1 MFKLK
6 LFSREVSS
14 PWKVFI
20 LGSPWILART
30 DGGRNHYVMFVP
42 YYLHKFLNLC
52 ISQTKE
58 LSQLQKQPPEVFYRK
73 SCSYKFRN
81 IHRKTPSLETL
92 FNTVASAGL
101 KTCNCIKRDFNKVF
115 FCEYCENFKNTN
127 FQENLQITF
136 SAVPASYSQYFFLGA
151 SFCS

>member
-42 YYLHKFLNLC
+42 HYLHKFLNLY

-58 LSQLQKQPPEVFYRK
+58 LFQLQKQPPEVFYRK
-73 SCSYKFRN
+73 K
-81 IHRKTPSLETL
+81 L
-92 FNTVASAGL
+92 FLQISQ
-101 KTCNCIKRDFNKVF
+101 
-115 FCEYCENFKNTN
+115 YS
-127 FQENLQITF
+127 QENAFVGDSFYYSCRRRPEDLQL
-136 SAVPASYSQYFFLGA
+136 Y
-151 SFCS
+151 